1 LAGYALIFGDKKM
14 TSSHTKFAPLALF
27 ALAALFT
34 VGSQAQEAMSAHDMS
49 QMPGMSMDQ
58 SQKNYPQT
66 YPLNGRVVAVDV
78 ANQQVTLEHDAVT
91 ELNWPAMTMPFKVAD
106 AKLLQGLQPG
116 QTIMAMFTTNEGEA
130 PTIVSLHTM

>member
-1 LAGYALIFGDKKM
+1 M
-14 TSSHTKFAPLALF
+14 TSTTTQFARIALF
-27 ALAALFT
+27 ALTALFAA
-34 VGSQAQEAMSAHDMS
+34 GSQAQETMSAHDMS

-58 SQKNYPQT
+58 SQKT
-66 YPLNGRVVAVDV
+66 YPLNARVVAVDV

-116 QTIMAMFTTNEGEA
+116 QTIMAMFTTNEGAA

>member
-1 LAGYALIFGDKKM
+1 M
-14 TSSHTKFAPLALF
+14 TTTTTQFARIALF
-27 ALAALFT
+27 ALTALFAA
-34 VGSQAQEAMSAHDMS
+34 GSQAQETMSAHDMS

-58 SQKNYPQT
+58 SQKT
-66 YPLNGRVVAVDV
+66 YPLNARVVAVDV

-116 QTIMAMFTTNEGEA
+116 QTIMAMFTVNEGAA

>member
-1 LAGYALIFGDKKM
+1 M
-14 TSSHTKFAPLALF
+14 TSTTTQFARVALFTLTALF
-27 ALAALFT
+27 A
-34 VGSQAQEAMSAHDMS
+34 VGSQAQETMSAHDMS

-58 SQKNYPQT
+58 SQKT
-66 YPLNGRVVAVDV
+66 YPLNARVVAVDV

-116 QTIMAMFTTNEGEA
+116 QTIMAMFTVNEGAA

>member
-1 LAGYALIFGDKKM
+1 M
-14 TSSHTKFAPLALF
+14 TSTTTQFARI
-27 ALAALFT
+27 ALFT
-34 VGSQAQEAMSAHDMS
+34 LATLFAIGSQAQETMSAHDMS

-58 SQKNYPQT
+58 SQKT

-116 QTIMAMFTTNEGEA
+116 QTIMAMFTVNEGAA

>member
-1 LAGYALIFGDKKM
+1 M
-14 TSSHTKFAPLALF
+14 TTTTTQFARI
-27 ALAALFT
+27 ALFT
-34 VGSQAQEAMSAHDMS
+34 LATLFAVGPQAQETMSSHDMS

-58 SQKNYPQT
+58 SQKT

-116 QTIMAMFTTNEGEA
+116 QTIMAMFTVNEGAA

>member
-1 LAGYALIFGDKKM
+1 M
-14 TSSHTKFAPLALF
+14 TSTTTQFARI
-27 ALAALFT
+27 ALFT
-34 VGSQAQEAMSAHDMS
+34 LTTLFAVGSQAQETMPAHDMS

-106 AKLLQGLQPG
+106 AKLLQGLQAG
-116 QTIMAMFTTNEGEA
+116 QTIMAMFTANEGAA

>member
-1 LAGYALIFGDKKM
+1 LAGYALIFGDKRM
-14 TSSHTKFAPLALF
+14 TSTTQFARIALF
-27 ALAALFT
+27 SLMAFT
-34 VGSQAQEAMSAHDMS
+34 VSSQAQETKPAHDMS

-58 SQKNYPQT
+58 SQKT

-106 AKLLQGLQPG
+106 ANLLQGLQPG
-116 QTIMAMFTTNEGEA
+116 QTIMAMFTANEGAA

>member
-1 LAGYALIFGDKKM
+1 M
-14 TSSHTKFAPLALF
+14 TSTTTQFARI
-27 ALAALFT
+27 ALFT
-34 VGSQAQEAMSAHDMS
+34 LTTLFAVGSQAQETMSAHDMS
-49 QMPGMSMDQ
+49 QMPSMSMDQ
-58 SQKNYPQT
+58 SQKT

-78 ANQQVTLEHDAVT
+78 TNQQVTLEHDAVT

-116 QTIMAMFTTNEGEA
+116 QTIMAMFTVNEGAA

>member
-1 LAGYALIFGDKKM
+1 M
-14 TSSHTKFAPLALF
+14 TSTTTQFARI
-27 ALAALFT
+27 ALFT
-34 VGSQAQEAMSAHDMS
+34 LTTLFAVGSQAQETMPAHDMS

-66 YPLNGRVVAVDV
+66 YPLNGRVVAVDA

-106 AKLLQGLQPG
+106 AKLLQGLQAG
-116 QTIMAMFTTNEGEA
+116 QTIMAMFTANEGAA

>member
-1 LAGYALIFGDKKM
+1 M
-14 TSSHTKFAPLALF
+14 TSTTTQFTRIALF
-27 ALAALFT
+27 SLMALFT
-34 VGSQAQEAMSAHDMS
+34 VSSQAQETMSAHDMS

-58 SQKNYPQT
+58 SQKT
-66 YPLNGRVVAVDV
+66 YSLNGRVVAVDV

-106 AKLLQGLQPG
+106 ANLLQGLQPG
-116 QTIMAMFTTNEGEA
+116 QTIMAMFTANEGAA